1 MPERQTIE
9 IVGDHSLD
17 LFADH
22 ETFNAIRTISWTG
35 MELEVDPN
43 RSGLV
48 EPTSNL
54 RATTSDILS
63 PTGFSA
69 GAMAPD
75 GITAL
80 QNPSVTALI
89 GRDHRLEAN
98 AGQNLTSIGQMYSTS
113 RAQPAMLAINGGT
126 ILSINDQVSVLPPEV
141 SSA

>member
-35 MELEVDPN
+35 IEFEVDPN

-48 EPTSNL
+48 ELTSNP
-54 RATTSDILS
+54 RVTTPDILS
-63 PTGFSA
+63 RSGFSA
-69 GAMAPD
+69 EAAAPD
-75 GITAL
+75 GIIAL
-80 QNPSVTALI
+80 QNPSVTDLI